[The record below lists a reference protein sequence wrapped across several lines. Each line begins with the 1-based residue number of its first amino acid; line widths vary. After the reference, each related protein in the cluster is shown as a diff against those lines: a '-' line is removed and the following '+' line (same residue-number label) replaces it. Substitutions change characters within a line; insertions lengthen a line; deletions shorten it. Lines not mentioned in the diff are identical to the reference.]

1 VFCAL
6 QDVLI
11 SGRKAITAMAA
22 NPVLPWQLA
31 IGCSDSTVRIY
42 DRRMLGTR
50 ATGEQCSWRLVHL
63 CYNIKRFTLKI
74 G

>member
-50 ATGEQCSWRLVHL
+50 ATGEQCS
-63 CYNIKRFTLKI
+63 
-74 G
+74 